1 MWYAPQRVKFYIRRI
16 NPMKKILA
24 IVLALVVVVAAFAAI
39 AFIVYKLFVKNL
51 EKCYNEED
59 EELFLEEDDSCDC
72 ECLQC
77 EAE

>member
-1 MWYAPQRVKFYIRRI
+1 ME
-16 NPMKKILA
+16 NKKTNYGKIIVITLA
-24 IVLALVVVVAAFAAI
+24 VIAAFAAI

-59 EELFLEEDDSCDC
+59 DDFFLEEDDSCEC

-77 EAE
+77 DPIADAE

>member
-1 MWYAPQRVKFYIRRI
+1 ME
-16 NPMKKILA
+16 NKKTNYGKIIFITLA
-24 IVLALVVVVAAFAAI
+24 VIAAFAAI

-51 EKCYNEED
+51 EKCYNEEED
-59 EELFLEEDDSCDC
+59 EDLFLEEDDSCDC

>member
-1 MWYAPQRVKFYIRRI
+1 ME
-16 NPMKKILA
+16 NKKTNYGKIIFITLA
-24 IVLALVVVVAAFAAI
+24 VIAAFAAI

-51 EKCYNEED
+51 EKCYDEED
-59 EELFLEEDDSCDC
+59 DLFLEEDDSCEC

>member
-1 MWYAPQRVKFYIRRI
+1 ME
-16 NPMKKILA
+16 NKKTNYGKIIFITLA
-24 IVLALVVVVAAFAAI
+24 VIAAFAAI

-59 EELFLEEDDSCDC
+59 EDLFLEEDDSCEC

-77 EAE
+77 DAE

>member
-1 MWYAPQRVKFYIRRI
+1 ME
-16 NPMKKILA
+16 NKKTNYGKIIFITLA
-24 IVLALVVVVAAFAAI
+24 VIAAFAAI

-51 EKCYNEED
+51 EKCYDEED
-59 EELFLEEDDSCDC
+59 DLLLEEDDSCEC

>member
-1 MWYAPQRVKFYIRRI
+1 MENKRTNYG
-16 NPMKKILA
+16 KIIFITLA
-24 IVLALVVVVAAFAAI
+24 VIAAFAAI

-59 EELFLEEDDSCDC
+59 EDFFLEEDDSCEC

-77 EAE
+77 DAE

>member
-1 MWYAPQRVKFYIRRI
+1 ME
-16 NPMKKILA
+16 NKKTNYGKIIVITLA
-24 IVLALVVVVAAFAAI
+24 VIAAFAAI

-51 EKCYNEED
+51 EKCYDEED
-59 EELFLEEDDSCDC
+59 DLFLEEDDSCEC